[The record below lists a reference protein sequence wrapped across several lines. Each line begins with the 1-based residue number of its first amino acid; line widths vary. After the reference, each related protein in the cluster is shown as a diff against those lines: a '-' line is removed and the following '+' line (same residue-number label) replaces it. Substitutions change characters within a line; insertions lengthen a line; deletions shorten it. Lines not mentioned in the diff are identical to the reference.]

1 MVSFGVL
8 LASGLLIIHQGAMD
22 DLVVVSMKPREIR
35 ELGFR
40 VSEVWACRGFLE
52 FYKGLGGSLPGFL
65 QRFVGSE
72 DLLSSFVKATGLQAH
87 PQPCRQLKNP
97 NF

>member
-1 MVSFGVL
+1 MSFGVL

-40 VSEVWACRGFLE
+40 VSEFWAWGFRIL
-52 FYKGLGGSLPGFL
+52 GL
-65 QRFVGSE
+65 
-72 DLLSSFVKATGLQAH
+72 
-87 PQPCRQLKNP
+87 
-97 NF
+97 

>member
-40 VSEVWACRGFLE
+40 VSEVWACRASWNSTKASGGLCQD
-52 FYKGLGGSLPGFL
+52 FYS
-65 QRFVGSE
+65 
-72 DLLSSFVKATGLQAH
+72 DLWALRT
-87 PQPCRQLKNP
+87 C
-97 NF
+97 